1 MYIYMCTCMLS
12 HNPMDC
18 SPPCFSVHGVLQAR
32 ALECVGPP
40 PRDLPDPGIK
50 LMSLKS
56 PELVGGFLNTSATW
70 EALSQ
75 NITQVKATLNK
86 DKRNSS

>member
-1 MYIYMCTCMLS
+1 MTLGAVVHQVLLS
-12 HNPMDC
+12 MG
-18 SPPCFSVHGVLQAR
+18 FSRHEHWSGLPF
-32 ALECVGPP
+32 PP
-40 PRDLPDPGIK
+40 PGYLPDPGIK